1 MGCVLARG
9 SRSCELGMAGWVRE
23 VVGGDGGLGERPPC
37 QLRVVETRSS
47 VGSTAHVCTHVHV
60 SRFRLVVGAPTANW
74 LANASVVNPGAI
86 YRCKIGKNPD
96 LNCEQLQ
103 LGELGVGRCGGGGG
117 CGGGDT

>member
-1 MGCVLARG
+1 MEVLR
-9 SRSCELGMAGWVRE
+9 
-23 VVGGDGGLGERPPC
+23 ERPPC

-103 LGELGVGRCGGGGG
+103 LGELGVGPGVCVWGGGVG
-117 CGGGDT
+117 CPSICPGKTHSLK